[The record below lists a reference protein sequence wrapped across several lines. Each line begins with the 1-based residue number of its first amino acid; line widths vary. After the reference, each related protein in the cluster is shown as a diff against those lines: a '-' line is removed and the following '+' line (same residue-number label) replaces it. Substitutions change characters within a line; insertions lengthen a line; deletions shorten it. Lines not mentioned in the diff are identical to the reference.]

1 MSDNED
7 LLGTQASTKE
17 ITPETTLEIAQQPW
31 GATAAFFWGMLI
43 IFLYLVV
50 TMFSLGVAIG
60 WETAKQG
67 ISPDEAAAFGEKL
80 GLSLAMD
87 GDFNS
92 INYIVCFFIF
102 TPFLLWLAKKRKN
115 TTTWA
120 YLGFDKLPNKAQ
132 MIKYTLIMVAYFV
145 GAYVVSA
152 LFNIETPA
160 SMVELY
166 NSTDYL
172 ILSFIAVVICA
183 PIIEEIFFRGF
194 LFKSWQASKL
204 GVSGTIILT
213 SILFTLI
220 HTGQY
225 DFSILAILF
234 VFALILGFSRYQSGG
249 IYLPIYLHFIN
260 NFYSSIEMYFFM
272 N

>member
-1 MSDNED
+1 MPNED
-7 LLGTQASTKE
+7 DLSATKTSTQATE
-17 ITPETTLEIAQQPW
+17 QQPW
-31 GATAAFFWGMLI
+31 GARAAFFWGILI

-50 TMFSLGVAIG
+50 TMINLGVVVG
-60 WETAKQG
+60 FETAKQG
-67 ISPDEAAAFGEKL
+67 ITPDEAAAFGEKL
-80 GLSLAMD
+80 ALSISMD
-87 GDFNS
+87 GDFNT
-92 INYIVCFFIF
+92 INYIICFFIF

-115 TTTWA
+115 TTAWA
-120 YLGFDKLPNKAQ
+120 YLGFDTLPTKEQ
-132 MIKYTLIMVAYFV
+132 LIKYTLIMVAYFV

-152 LFNIETPA
+152 LFNIETPT

-172 ILSFIAVVICA
+172 WLSFIAIVICA

-194 LFKSWQASKL
+194 LFKSWQESRL
-204 GVSGTIILT
+204 GASGTIILT

-234 VFALILGFSRYQSGG
+234 VFALILGWARYRSGG
-249 IYLPIYLHFIN
+249 LYLPIYLHFIN
-260 NFYSSIEMYFFM
+260 NLYSSGEMYFLM